1 MMFPGMLERQFAK
14 LFIVAN
20 MEKIKQDMGI
30 KYANEETIA
39 NTIENFLL
47 ENNRL
52 KKSTDQSKLIHDAK
66 FYDEII
72 NVLRAA
78 VARGTVFE
86 MTADEYVDYLTQ
98 KLRKHPFVE

>member
-1 MMFPGMLERQFAK
+1 MFPGMLEHQFAK

-20 MEKIKQDMGI
+20 MEKIKQDLDI

-39 NTIENFLL
+39 NTIESFLL
-47 ENNRL
+47 ENKRL
-52 KKSTDQSKLIHDAK
+52 KKSVDQSKLIRDSK

-72 NVLRAA
+72 NALRMA
-78 VARGTVFE
+78 VMRGTALE
-86 MTADEYVDYLTQ
+86 MTADEYVDFLTK